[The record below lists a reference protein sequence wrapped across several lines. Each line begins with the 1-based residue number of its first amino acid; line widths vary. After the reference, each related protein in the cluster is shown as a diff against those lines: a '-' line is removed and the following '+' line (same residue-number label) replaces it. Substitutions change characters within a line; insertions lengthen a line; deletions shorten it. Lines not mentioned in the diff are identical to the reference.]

1 MNLMTHSYLTNIIV
15 KLSKTELIKVIQFKI
30 TPYQEFLL
38 SGEPVT
44 DNGMFDRP
52 DRSMSPDIL
61 F

>member
-1 MNLMTHSYLTNIIV
+1 MNFLTYPYLTDIIV
-15 KLSKTELIKVIQFKI
+15 KLSKTELVKVIQFKI
-30 TPYQEFLL
+30 TPYQGFIL

-52 DRSMSPDIL
+52 GRSKNPDIL